1 MWSAKLL
8 RHRVKNKFMMK
19 LQVQLQ
25 LTLTETVREVMNALL
40 LIGQQV

>member
-1 MWSAKLL
+1 MLFATFPS
-8 RHRVKNKFMMK
+8 HRIKNKFMMK
-19 LQVQLQ
+19 LQ

>member
-1 MWSAKLL
+1 MLFAKLR

-19 LQVQLQ
+19 LQLQLQ